1 MGERHPPSARDCA
14 SQIVRLDL
22 YRAQRVEIVSLVL
35 WAFHMR
41 AGGHDVHQMHEAS
54 AVALHLHNL
63 MVSGVPVGH
72 ADVQSRH
79 QLGVGLQWFWRDLQ
93 YSSRCITTPSSR
105 KGSLQHARGP
115 APHDASAVSGMQM
128 REQGGS
134 RAAITLFPG
143 SWWNCCE
150 IAGVLFDRAL
160 DIRMRLEKR
169 GELGVLR

>member
-1 MGERHPPSARDCA
+1 
-14 SQIVRLDL
+14 
-22 YRAQRVEIVSLVL
+22 
-35 WAFHMR
+35 
-41 AGGHDVHQMHEAS
+41 
-54 AVALHLHNL
+54 
-63 MVSGVPVGH
+63 MVSGLAVGH

-93 YSSRCITTPSSR
+93 YSSRYITTPSSR

-115 APHDASAVSGMQM
+115 APRDAFAVSGMQM
-128 REQGGS
+128 REQG
-134 RAAITLFPG
+134 AAAPPLPYSPG

-169 GELGVLR
+169 GGVLR